1 MTDMFTHK
9 KSFMIVSLK
18 DIVSRAF
25 RPQFFVQNTHGRR
38 IDLEDK
44 AEDQMALTDGKQ
56 MRFVN
61 LVTHSL

>member
-1 MTDMFTHK
+1 M
-9 KSFMIVSLK
+9 
-18 DIVSRAF
+18 IVSRAF
-25 RPQFFVQNTHGRR
+25 QPQFFVQNTHGRR